1 MGPNPPPTGP
11 DGGRSSG
18 PSSTSAP
25 GPSSGPTSVPFPG
38 RRRAARPRSGRRVLL
53 RRADLVA
60 AVVGVAALGYTAFAF
75 VGHSDSTPADL
86 TRPAAA
92 VATTGPAGRSSSGEA
107 RGATLGPA
115 VSLTTGGD
123 APGAGAAPGTG
134 SATDP
139 AADAGQAGGR
149 TLRGTV
155 TPGNGTGRTVATS
168 RAAVGAGAAAPGGAG
183 GAGGGGATGG
193 AAAGAPAGDGASVQP
208 SSTPAT
214 AAAAPTTAVP
224 APPVV
229 RTTATTSRVAPT
241 TTSTTTSRAA
251 TATTVDAPGAWVPCT
266 RPTGQSAS
274 VTFHNPM
281 PSARRLV
288 LVSADCQVSPGAYL
302 ASNGTLGL
310 TTVVGTTWA
319 FMDPAT
325 GRLTGSITIYAGQR
339 DAWVY

>member
-11 DGGRSSG
+11 DGGRSDRL
-18 PSSTSAP
+18 PP
-25 GPSSGPTSVPFPG
+25 PLPG
-38 RRRAARPRSGRRVLL
+38 RRRAARPGSGRRVLL

-60 AVVGVAALGYTAFAF
+60 AVVGVAALGYTVFAF
-75 VGHSDSTPADL
+75 VGHSGSTPADL

-92 VATTGPAGRSSSGEA
+92 VATTGQAGRSSSGEA
-107 RGATLGPA
+107 GDATLGPA
-115 VSLTTGGD
+115 VSLTTGD
-123 APGAGAAPGTG
+123 QAPGAGAAPGTG
-134 SATDP
+134 PATDP

-149 TLRGTV
+149 TPHGTV
-155 TPGNGTGRTVATS
+155 PPGTGTGRTVATS
-168 RAAVGAGAAAPGGAG
+168 RPAAGAGAAAPGGVGGAAGGGAPG
-183 GAGGGGATGG
+183 GAGADAPAGGGA
-193 AAAGAPAGDGASVQP
+193 SLQP
-208 SSTPAT
+208 SVTPAT
-214 AAAAPTTAVP
+214 TAAAPTTAVP

-229 RTTATTSRVAPT
+229 RTAATTSRVAPT

-319 FMDPAT
+319 FMDPTT